1 MKFYGL
7 EKKKGL
13 PGWLVGWLDGWI
25 GRFGGTRIQP
35 GTEHK
40 LQKAIYYLK
49 TRPDKDIKV
58 LVQHNTGS

>member
-1 MKFYGL
+1 MAWRRR
-7 EKKKGL
+7 KGC
-13 PGWLVGWLDGWI
+13 LVGWLDGWMV
-25 GRFGGTRIQP
+25 GSVGLGGTRIQP